1 MKTIPEIP
9 TDKVVLLN
17 ISRCYNADDK
27 EEDIY
32 KLNPM
37 YMKWFVN
44 IGK

>member
-17 ISRCYNADDK
+17 ITRCYNADEK

-32 KLNPM
+32 KRPQCL
-37 YMKWFVN
+37 
-44 IGK
+44 